1 MALRVV
7 ARRYQAATVETRGDA
22 RRGEDR
28 PRAFDARRAGRTVQP
43 DRRASDPHG
52 AGAVTGGM
60 GRALQTCRGS
70 RADGPPAGPAGPRAP
85 AHRSPDQAG
94 QPGAGDLPA
103 RSEEH
108 TSELQSLMRIS
119 YAVFCLKKKKY

>member
-60 GRALQTCRGS
+60 GRALQTCRS
-70 RADGPPAGPAGPRAP
+70 A
-85 AHRSPDQAG
+85 
-94 QPGAGDLPA
+94 
-103 RSEEH
+103 EH
-108 TSELQSLMRIS
+108 TSALQSLMRIS
-119 YAVFCLKKKKY
+119 YAVFCLKKNNNTYSQNPYRSC